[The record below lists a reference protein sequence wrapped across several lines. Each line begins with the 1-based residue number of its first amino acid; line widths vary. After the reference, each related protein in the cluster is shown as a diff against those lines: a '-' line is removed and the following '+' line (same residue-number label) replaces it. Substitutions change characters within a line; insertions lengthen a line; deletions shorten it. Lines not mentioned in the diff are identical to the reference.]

1 MTKTL
6 NKLSFINT
14 PVNTGVHTIVP
25 THFRKIIVSLNISL
39 DGFISGPRNEL
50 DWHFN
55 YWDAEMAEVLG
66 QELHRADTLLL
77 GRITYE
83 AMAGHWPVKL
93 LDLQQPREDI
103 AFAEMMNAYRK
114 VVVSNTIQILRW
126 PNSRLINGNVSK
138 AIRTLKA
145 ETGKD
150 IMVYGSGQ
158 LVNTLWKG
166 QWIDELQLWL
176 HPILLGSGKSLF
188 DNISHRPLLHLQHSR
203 HFESGVVF
211 LKYSV
216 KKSND

>member
-6 NKLSFINT
+6 NKLSLNVS
-14 PVNTGVHTIVP
+14 PVDTGRQAIVP

-39 DGFISGPRNEL
+39 DGFISGPCNEL
-50 DWHFN
+50 DWHFD

-83 AMAGHWPVKL
+83 AMARHWPIKL
-93 LDLQQPREDI
+93 LDLQQSREDI

-114 VVVSNTIQILRW
+114 VVVSNTLQLLRW
-126 PNSRLINGNVSK
+126 PNSRLINGSISK
-138 AIRTLKA
+138 AIRTLKT
-145 ETGKD
+145 ETGKE
-150 IMVYGSGQ
+150 IMVYGSGL

-166 QWIDELQLWL
+166 QWIDELHLWL
-176 HPILLGSGKSLF
+176 HPILLGSGTSLF
-188 DNISHRPLLHLQHSR
+188 ENISPRPSLHLQHSK

-216 KKSND
+216 NKSND